1 MYGSTR
7 RTNSALLSRSRL
19 CALGPER
26 TAALP
31 GAAAGRAR
39 RGPVRIHAHRP
50 AGSVRGHSGCR
61 RLGMRGDRQLSGPV
75 LGYWLAD
82 DPVHRRA
89 IYRLLLHQEIDELL
103 ELGPVRADE
112 LDGGLLCLAYQ
123 PGNLTVDE
131 GLGCLGEGPAG
142 QPLPASTAEEY
153 RAALGIPD
161 GPSAGDRPNSRTILI
176 ARSVALARSLAA
188 PVEPCPNSTSSAARP
203 PSRTAR
209 ESVR

>member
-7 RTNSALLSRSRL
+7 RTNSALPSRSRL
-19 CALGPER
+19 CTLGLER

-31 GAAAGRAR
+31 GDAVGRAR
-39 RGPVRIHAHRP
+39 
-50 AGSVRGHSGCR
+50 
-61 RLGMRGDRQLSGPV
+61 SGPV
-75 LGYWLAD
+75 LGHWLAD

-123 PGNLTVDE
+123 PGHLTVDE

-153 RAALGIPD
+153 RAALGVPD
-161 GPSAGDRPNSRTILI
+161 RAKRRRQAKLADHLDRQVGGAGQVVRRAGRALRELDQLGCPAAEPHGQGVGEIVLAVKMPLI
-176 ARSVALARSLAA
+176 
-188 PVEPCPNSTSSAARP
+188 
-203 PSRTAR
+203 
-209 ESVR
+209 

>member
-7 RTNSALLSRSRL
+7 RTNSALPSRSRL

-50 AGSVRGHSGCR
+50 AGSVRGHSGR
-61 RLGMRGDRQLSGPV
+61 RLGMRGDGQLSGPV
-75 LGYWLAD
+75 LGYGLAD

-89 IYRLLLHQEIDELL
+89 IYGLLLHQESDELL

-112 LDGGLLCLAYQ
+112 LDGGLLCLSYQ
-123 PGNLTVDE
+123 PGNLSVDE

-153 RAALGIPD
+153 RAALGVPD
-161 GPSAGDRPNSRTILI
+161 GAERR
-176 ARSVALARSLAA
+176 
-188 PVEPCPNSTSSAARP
+188 
-203 PSRTAR
+203 
-209 ESVR
+209 